1 MPAFDIGSMCRE
13 FLCRCRLGD
22 GEFRIWVAE
31 RLTAIYSADTSRL
44 FFSDWFRG
52 GSSESSAPAVCV
64 CREKAAL
71 SCGLKHHPDKA
82 PAGINR
88 SGHGGSPRFQGQ
100 CSSALPQ
107 TLQDPIGRF
116 SHRGTGTDRPHL
128 THCLTFASTSVKD
141 VLPIF
146 QENVFAPGVPD

>member
-64 CREKAAL
+64 RRENAAL
-71 SCGLKHHPDKA
+71 SCGLKRHPAKA

-88 SGHGGSPRFQGQ
+88 SGHGGSQPVFTGNVLQLYRRRFKTLSGV
-100 CSSALPQ
+100 SA
-107 TLQDPIGRF
+107 TTARA
-116 SHRGTGTDRPHL
+116 L
-128 THCLTFASTSVKD
+128 TALT
-141 VLPIF
+141 
-146 QENVFAPGVPD
+146 

>member
-64 CREKAAL
+64 RREKAAL
-71 SCGLKHHPDKA
+71 SCGLKPHPAKA
-82 PAGINR
+82 PVGINR
-88 SGHGGSPRFQGQ
+88 RGHGGRQPVFRGNVLQLYRRRFKTLSGV
-100 CSSALPQ
+100 SA
-107 TLQDPIGRF
+107 TTARA
-116 SHRGTGTDRPHL
+116 L
-128 THCLTFASTSVKD
+128 TALT
-141 VLPIF
+141 
-146 QENVFAPGVPD
+146 